1 MWGDGPAAGQVG
13 GANLY
18 AEADPLGALA
28 ARAAGAPG
36 TVLALGLQRAGT
48 GTVRAV
54 KLRRGAPYRAAEA
67 AAAAAAPR
75 VRVQQATFT
84 KGKSERAAGALAPRG
99 GPGGDAVTSTASVGL
114 DKIELSGV
122 GLVLQVYPSRRR
134 KAGRSRA
141 RARAATEPRLKV
153 HLKRMRAGA
162 AAGRGGRRLRCT

>member
-1 MWGDGPAAGQVG
+1 M
-13 GANLY
+13 Y

-67 AAAAAAPR
+67 SSAAAAPR

-84 KGKSERAAGALAPRG
+84 KGKSERAAGSLAPRG

-122 GLVLQVYPSRRR
+122 GLVLQAQPSRRR

-141 RARAATEPRLKV
+141 RTRAAFEPRLKV
-153 HLKRMRAGA
+153 HLKRLHAGA